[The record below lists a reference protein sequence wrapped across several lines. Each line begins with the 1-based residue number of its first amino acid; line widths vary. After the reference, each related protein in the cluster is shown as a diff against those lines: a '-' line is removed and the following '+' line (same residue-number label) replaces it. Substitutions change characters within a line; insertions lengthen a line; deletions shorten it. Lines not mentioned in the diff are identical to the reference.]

1 MMDIKKTFIDV
12 WKLSIDQS
20 IVFDSFMP
28 IIMSRSKNSSF
39 HWKGL
44 CLDLAII
51 GNLFVIMQTDQYANI
66 YINHNPNL
74 LGSTQILILK
84 YVRMITENL
93 SPKL

>member
-1 MMDIKKTFIDV
+1 MIDIKETFVDV
-12 WKLSIDQS
+12 WKLIIDQS
-20 IVFDSFMP
+20 IVFVSFMP
-28 IIMSRSKNSSF
+28 IIMSRSKNNPF

-44 CLDLAII
+44 YLDLAII

-66 YINHNPNL
+66 YIDHNPNL
-74 LGSTQILILK
+74 LGRTQILILK

>member
-1 MMDIKKTFIDV
+1 MDIKETFVDV

-20 IVFDSFMP
+20 TVFVSFMP
-28 IIMSRSKNSSF
+28 IIMSRSKNSPF
-39 HWKGL
+39 HWKGYY
-44 CLDLAII
+44 LDLAII
-51 GNLFVIMQTDQYANI
+51 GNLFVIMQTNQYANI
-66 YINHNPNL
+66 YIYRNPNF